1 MALSEDFEAVLEELQ
16 DIAEQVLVPLDLPDH
31 DDLVDIEEAILLPIP
46 PLYRDFL
53 LHASDLVIGSLE
65 PATAADASSHTYL
78 ADMAAEAW
86 QLGLPRELLPICQR
100 ANGFYAVNQDDEIV
114 FWSPESGSEEAA
126 ESIWHWARDIWANS

>member
-16 DIAEQVLVPLDLPDH
+16 DIAEQVPVPLDLPDH

-53 LHASDLVIGSLE
+53 LYASDLVIGGLE
-65 PATAADASSHTYL
+65 PATAADSSSHTYL

-114 FWSPESGSEEAA
+114 FWSPESDSEEAA